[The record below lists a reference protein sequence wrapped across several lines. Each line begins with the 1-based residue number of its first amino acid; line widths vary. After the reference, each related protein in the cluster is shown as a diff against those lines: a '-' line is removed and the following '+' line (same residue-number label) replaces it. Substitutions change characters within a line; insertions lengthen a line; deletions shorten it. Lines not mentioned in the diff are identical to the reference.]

1 MIVAQQVQDAV
12 KNEDAHFVIEG
23 TAEAQGVA
31 TRDGGRD
38 GDVTEIAR
46 KIFWRSRGRSCGPSS
61 RMSPGASTARGAR
74 LMLLA
79 TGCGFCLRA
88 ICWEGQYIGR
98 AIFATIGAIP
108 ACNLGVADQSDGKR
122 ARREAQAFARCGEKF
137 LQTGNGNTN
146 ATLLIEDHAR
156 EISPA
161 DFAGRNGRRVRRLK
175 RDRCDP
181 DEWQRARRR
190 P

>member
-23 TAEAQGVA
+23 AAEAPSVA
-31 TRDGGRD
+31 TSDGGRN
-38 GDVTEIAR
+38 GDVAEIAR
-46 KIFWRSRGRSCGPSS
+46 KIIGRRRGRRCGRSS
-61 RMSPGASTARGAR
+61 RMSPGASPARGAR
-74 LMLLA
+74 RMMLA

-108 ACNLGVADQSDGKR
+108 ACYLGVGDQSDGER
-122 ARREAQAFARCGEKF
+122 ARREAQAFARCSEKF
-137 LQTGNGNTN
+137 LQAGNGNTN
-146 ATLLIEDHAR
+146 ATLSIEDHPR

-181 DEWQRARRR
+181 DEWQRARRK